1 MENKLDIKD
10 FKEAVIF
17 VLAFGK
23 SIKTQVD
30 NKKFD
35 INQIIAL
42 YPKAQAAIEGYEN
55 IIPQLKDIDA
65 NEAQELIVL
74 LGSEIGE
81 IAHAPKLAEQFN
93 AGLKFLK
100 AGIEFYKTF

>member
-17 VLAFGK
+17 VLALGK
-23 SIKTQVD
+23 SVKKQVD
-30 NKKFD
+30 EKKFD

-42 YPKAQAAIEGYEN
+42 YPKAQAAIVGYEN